1 MIRQGIQ
8 SGGAP
13 AQRGLRCPRYYSRN
27 RKEGKSRAS
36 TTRLRWHKKEGNATP
51 RSPPPFTQIMASQDY
66 DLQKLIFQ
74 TRTPRPAY
82 AIRHTQCSIRTG
94 ASSNDAKWSLQL
106 SFSSPQQCFYDCVPG
121 NCRYAMPRRGASGE
135 DTSTCH
141 TSAQPP
147 ASQIQATGRGKRDN
161 HGLPRVIAI
170 RRRPASRCVPPKPP
184 SPAWTLPPA
193 CAVWHRSRS
202 VPS

>member
-1 MIRQGIQ
+1 MVALPLNAVCAVRDTIAGIAKREKA
-8 SGGAP
+8 AP
-13 AQRGLRCPRYYSRN
+13 GR
-27 RKEGKSRAS
+27 RAS
-36 TTRLRWHKKEGNATP
+36 AGTERRGTPTP

-82 AIRHTQCSIRTG
+82 AIRHTAMQYSYRGIFC
-94 ASSNDAKWSLQL
+94 NDAKWSLQL
-106 SFSSPQQCFYDCVPG
+106 PFSSPPNASTTACRGY
-121 NCRYAMPRRGASGE
+121 CRYAMPRRGASGE

-147 ASQIQATGRGKRDN
+147 ASQIQADGRGKRDN

-184 SPAWTLPPA
+184 SPAWTLPPT